1 MVAMLLKGLRS
12 AGALSIGASSQDIQR
27 IREGVK
33 MSEREQWGSRV
44 GFILAAVGSAI
55 GLGNIWRFPY
65 MAYENGGGAFLIPY
79 IFAMLT
85 AGIPFMIL
93 EFGLGHKFRGSAPKT
108 FAAINPKWEWLGWM
122 QVMVAAFIA
131 VYYVAIIGWS
141 LAYTGFAVTQAW
153 GTAPK
158 DFFFGEFLGLT
169 GSPFELGGLQPT
181 ILIAVTVAWFIT
193 WAACVS
199 GVKAGIERA
208 GKVLMPT
215 LFVLLLIMI
224 ARVVTLPGA
233 QEGVNWLFKP
243 DFSALTN
250 YKVWVAAYGQIF
262 FTLSIGFAI
271 MISYSSYLPK
281 KSDINNNACMT
292 VFINCGF
299 SMAAGVMIFA
309 ILGYMAAK
317 QGVGIGEVVSGGV
330 GLAFITIPTAI
341 NLMPMP
347 MVFGT
352 LFFIALTTAGVSSH
366 ISIVEACISAF
377 MDKLEWSRKKTANIV
392 CLVGFVV
399 SLVFCTGAGLLILDI
414 VDHFVNNFGIMGAAV
429 VEIFFVTWLCNL
441 EVVREHVNRNSEFL
455 VGTVWSACLR
465 YLTVPML
472 AFLFVSNLIGDLK
485 VLYGGY
491 SLTSIVSFGWMVFAA
506 TVVIGFMMQAKANPA
521 GYIGYKDDSMR
532 R

>member
-1 MVAMLLKGLRS
+1 M
-12 AGALSIGASSQDIQR
+12 SQ
-27 IREGVK
+27 
-33 MSEREQWGSRV
+33 REQWGSRV

-122 QVMVAAFIA
+122 QVFVAAVIA
-131 VYYVAIIGWS
+131 VYYVAVIGWS
-141 LAYTGFAVTQAW
+141 ISYTGFAVTQAW
-153 GTAPK
+153 GDAPK
-158 DFFFGEFLGLT
+158 DFFFGQYLGLSS
-169 GSPFELGGLQPT
+169 SPFDMGGMQT
-181 ILIAVTVAWFIT
+181 TVLLSVVLAWSIT
-193 WAACVS
+193 WVCLVS
-199 GVKAGIERA
+199 GVRAGIERA

-215 LFVLLLIMI
+215 LFVLLMIMI
-224 ARVVTLPGA
+224 ARVVTLDGA
-233 QEGVNWLFKP
+233 MNGLNWLFQP

-271 MISYSSYLPK
+271 MIAYSSYLPK
-281 KSDINNNACMT
+281 KADINNNACMT

-299 SMAAGVMIFA
+299 SMSAGVMIFA
-309 ILGYMAAK
+309 VLGYMAAQ
-317 QGVGIGEVVSGGV
+317 QGVGVKEVVSSGV
-330 GLAFITIPTAI
+330 GLAFITLPTAI

-347 MVFGT
+347 ALFGT
-352 LFFIALTTAGVSSH
+352 LFFLALTTAGISSH

-377 MDKLEWSRKKTANIV
+377 MDKLGWERKRAASIL
-392 CLVGFVV
+392 CGGGLVI
-399 SLVFCTGAGLLILDI
+399 SLVFCTGAGLYILDI
-414 VDHFVNNFGIMGAAV
+414 VDHFINNFGIMGAAV
-429 VEIFFVTWLCNL
+429 VEIFFITWLCNL
-441 EVVREHVNRNSEFL
+441 EVVREHVNRYSEFY
-455 VGTVWSACLR
+455 VGAVWSACLR

-472 AFLFVSNLIGDLK
+472 VFLLISNFVGDLK

-491 SLTSIVSFGWMVFAA
+491 SLSSIISYGWVVFAA
-506 TVVIGFMMQAKANPA
+506 TVVLGVFVQTRRSAPDFVSTLKNPL
-521 GYIGYKDDSMR
+521 GR
-532 R
+532 